1 MMFNKKDLV
10 SIRELKEDEIYHI
23 IEQAKSFK
31 EINQRPIKKVPT
43 LRGKTIVTCFY
54 EPSTRTR
61 LSFEIAAKR
70 LSADTLNFSSGTSSV
85 KKGETFLDTL
95 KNIEALKTDIV
106 IIRHPVSGAVKFASK
121 FLSCSVINAGD
132 GINEHPTQA
141 LLDAFT
147 IIEHKGKIENL
158 NVIIIGD
165 ILHSRVARSN
175 IYLLTKLGANVK
187 VFGPPMM
194 IPKDIV
200 KLNVK
205 PIVSFNIF
213 KKELEKADVV
223 MMLRIQLERQ
233 KKRIFPS
240 IREYAK
246 FFGFSYKYL
255 KYLNDDA
262 IIMHPGPMNR
272 GVEIDSKVADS
283 NKSVILEQ
291 VENGIAIRMAILFL
305 LTASRGLTD
314 DNS

>member
-70 LSADTLNFSSGTSSV
+70 LSADTLNFSSATSSV